1 MFGRCFDAT
10 GLVAGCAALV
20 ICEMPK
26 IAVSSNDVVNRL
38 RANVM
43 GIGVT
48 EFRGLVFY
56 QREHGKAERNSSSV
70 AVPLARLGRQNA

>member
-1 MFGRCFDAT
+1 MFGRCSDAT

-26 IAVSSNDVVNRL
+26 IAVSSNDVVNSL

-48 EFRGLVFY
+48 EFRGACLLST
-56 QREHGKAERNSSSV
+56 GTW
-70 AVPLARLGRQNA
+70 